1 MEFTKKQYI
10 KGVSLTVFNFKR
22 DDGKK
27 EGGGVFEDV
36 FNAGVF
42 NTQIQLMSYYI
53 PRYLGQIKT

>member
-42 NTQIQLMSYYI
+42 NAQMQLMSYYI
-53 PRYLGQIKT
+53 PRYR